1 MLRVTSSSG
10 TASRSTRVTR
20 AADPSGAPILI
31 VKSAISRLRL
41 LASTLN
47 SRPNN
52 IASRYARSLTDDRFP
67 LSRQE
72 HVARLARVGCDRLV
86 GHLGHLG
93 GLCERLDETLQPL

>member
-20 AADPSGAPILI
+20 PADPSGAPILI
-31 VKSAISRLRL
+31 AKSAISRLRL
-41 LASTLN
+41 LASTSN

-52 IASRYARSLTDDRFP
+52 IASRYARSLTDDRFHSAAKNMW
-67 LSRQE
+67 LGS
-72 HVARLARVGCDRLV
+72 RVGCDRLV

-93 GLCERLDETLQPL
+93 GLCARLDETFY